1 MSKNVRRKPKQP
13 EPAPITI
20 VEPEQS
26 QAAHLENTEQDTCR
40 ESETGDENIEFSNAT
55 ESTTPHQVSGNMN
68 LRAFW
73 NSLPT
78 DIYIRLTGIFCIL
91 CSILLLLAI
100 SSHFFY
106 WWSDYDVV
114 QQMHSSG
121 VWENSDFRVRNL
133 GGRLGAFIASGLVNS
148 GFGLASFIFPI
159 IIAMIGIQILK
170 IKSFNWIKTFFHSAF
185 FLLWI
190 SILMGSI
197 FRNGGQFILG
207 GQIGIHTSAYI
218 KGLLGIAGLV
228 SILGFSLLAYLML
241 NYKLRGIRIPSLNS
255 FRNKRNRKPENPIQP
270 VNPIQSALPS
280 ENIVTPQPEDHP
292 KNNGAPSAPS
302 SPNSLSDTFD
312 DFGMTLTTRMGLTQ
326 SHPSTENTNTFPRQS
341 NDFATEGPQFATEGP
356 QFATEGPQ
364 EENLTT
370 FEIHLPQTA
379 SWNQPALSQEHP
391 ISDTSTLGQNPGD
404 NLDDSISRTQPIRI
418 NIHDIDSFKA
428 LASGAVLSN
437 ANLDTGSS
445 VTPIPNRTDG
455 GNHNH
460 GLTMEKK
467 AASPIVLP
475 DFSIPEKKAGS
486 DNFPEP
492 GTFPKPIS
500 GFQAQPYPSPAETSM
515 EEKHTETAPAPTQVQ
530 TSPSNTSETANLGGM
545 EITDTRNIQEFST
558 DTKVK
563 AQEHFGLDTPFNP
576 RLELSDYRFPGIDLL
591 EDFGDQSQKLED
603 MKAELSDNKAK
614 IEETLQNYNIS
625 IDKISATIG
634 PTVTLYEIVPA
645 AGIRISKIKNLED
658 DIALSLS
665 ALGIRIIAPIPGRG
679 TIGIEV
685 PNSKKQ
691 IVPMRDML
699 TSEKFRHNDMALP
712 VALGKTISNEVYVT
726 DLAKMPH
733 LLVAGATGQGKSVGL
748 NAIIGS
754 LLYSKHPAELKFVMV
769 DPKKVE
775 LSLFNKIER
784 HYLAKLPD
792 SEDAIITDTRKVVRT
807 LNSLCIEMDARY
819 DLLKDAGAKNIK
831 EYNKKFIERR
841 LNPEEGHRFLPYI
854 VLIIDE
860 FADLIMTAG
869 KEVETPIARLAQL
882 ARAIG
887 IHLVI
892 ATQRPS
898 VNIITG
904 IIKANFPARIAF
916 KVSQKIDSRTILDA
930 SGADQL
936 IGRGDMLIQLGDG
949 LTRLQCAYIDTPE
962 IERITEFIGS
972 QRGYPTAYMLPE
984 CPDENGSDSGKA
996 EIDNDEWDSMFKDA
1010 AELVVSTQ
1018 QGSTSMLQRKFKL
1031 GYNRAGRIMDQLES
1045 AGIVG
1050 PFDGKK
1056 TREVKIKDPMAL
1068 EIIYKNLNI

>member
-13 EPAPITI
+13 EPTPIAP

-26 QAAHLENTEQDTCR
+26 QATHLENTAQDT
-40 ESETGDENIEFSNAT
+40 SHETEDENTGSSNAT
-55 ESTTPHQVSGNMN
+55 ESPASHQALGNIR
-68 LRAFW
+68 LRDFW

-100 SSHFFY
+100 SSHFFF
-106 WWSDYDVV
+106 WWADYDVV

-121 VWENSDFRVRNL
+121 VWENSDFRVRNF

-148 GFGLASFIFPI
+148 GFGLASFIFPV

-170 IKSFNWIKTFFHSAF
+170 IKRFNWIKTFFHSTF

-218 KGLLGIAGLV
+218 KGLLGIAGLI

-241 NYKLRGIRIPSLNS
+241 NYKLRGIRIPSLNF
-255 FRNKRNRKPENPIQP
+255 FRNKRNRKLSDPIQP
-270 VNPIQSALPS
+270 ADPVQPTDPIQAANPS
-280 ENIVTPQPEDHP
+280 ENTITPQIEDNP
-292 KNNGAPSAPS
+292 KDNGYNP
-302 SPNSLSDTFD
+302 SDTFD
-312 DFGMTLTTRMGLTQ
+312 DFGMTLTTRMGLTP
-326 SHPSTENTNTFPRQS
+326 SNPSTEYPHTLPLQPDEFTTKGLQ
-341 NDFATEGPQFATEGP
+341 G
-356 QFATEGPQ
+356 
-364 EENLTT
+364 ENLTP
-370 FEIHLPQTA
+370 FEIHLPQT
-379 SWNQPALSQEHP
+379 SSGTHTPFQENP
-391 ISDTSTLGQNPGD
+391 MSNTSTPGQTSGD
-404 NLDDSISRTQPIRI
+404 NLDDSISKTQPIRI
-418 NIHDIDSFKA
+418 NIDDIDSFKA
-428 LASGAVLSN
+428 LTSGAVLSS
-437 ANLDTGSS
+437 ANLHAGPSLAS
-445 VTPIPNRTDG
+445 KPNGTDG
-455 GNHNH
+455 LPHNDD
-460 GLTMEKK
+460 LAIEKK
-467 AASPIVLP
+467 ASAPIVLP
-475 DFSIPEKKAGS
+475 DFNIPGETVGS
-486 DNFPEP
+486 AIFPES

-500 GFQAQPYPSPAETSM
+500 ETPVPPHPSQAETNI
-515 EEKHTETAPAPTQVQ
+515 EEKHTETILPPPPAQTYPVQ
-530 TSPSNTSETANLGGM
+530 TYPSHTSETANLGGM
-545 EITDTRNIQEFST
+545 EITDTRNIQETST

-603 MKAELSDNKAK
+603 MKAELSANKAK

-658 DIALSLS
+658 DIALSLA

-841 LNPEEGHRFLPYI
+841 LNPEEGHRFMPYI

-984 CPDENGSDSGKA
+984 CPDENGSDGGKV

-1031 GYNRAGRIMDQLES
+1031 GYNRAGRIMDQLEN